1 MLCAVGAKAQTF
13 NCDGSIGRRSGPLS
27 RRSPPPVRGATLAGV
42 WRGRPCACGDAGRLS
57 RRPAARVVPWGWAWA
72 GARVST
78 CRAAPLPGPGAA
90 SRRGARASSGGVTL
104 QGDLYGRTLY
114 RGDLYGGRRA
124 AEADWAETTIS
135 GT

>member
-1 MLCAVGAKAQTF
+1 M
-13 NCDGSIGRRSGPLS
+13 
-27 RRSPPPVRGATLAGV
+27 AGV
-42 WRGRPCACGDAGRLS
+42 WRGRPCARGDAGRFS
-57 RRPAARVVPWGWAWA
+57 RRPAVRAVPWGWAWA

-78 CRAAPLPGPGAA
+78 CRAAPLSGRGAG
-90 SRRGARASSGGVTL
+90 SRRGARGSSGGVTL

-114 RGDLYGGRRA
+114 MEVCMGA